1 MSTFKWVAQVNN
13 SLLPPSATPQ
23 ERALEEATYRMAD
36 IPVAIR
42 DTWNPCTCPTH
53 LLPWLAWAFS
63 VDEWDA
69 RWSEEAQ
76 RETIRNATTVHR
88 HKGTIWSIKKAI
100 SDAGYAD
107 STLLEGNGN
116 NRYDGT
122 QAHNGYILHGDPSA
136 WAAYRFVLSRPI
148 TNEQARQVRRI
159 LAYTAPAR
167 CHLIQLIFSEAA
179 NIYNAAIT
187 HDGTYNHGA
196 A

>member
-1 MSTFKWVAQVNN
+1 MNN
-13 SLLPPSATPQ
+13 SLLPPSATLQ
-23 ERALEEATYRMAD
+23 ERALEAATYRVAD

-42 DTWNPCTCPTH
+42 DTWNPSNCPSDM
-53 LLPWLAWAFS
+53 LPWLAWAFS

-69 RWSEEAQ
+69 KWSDEAK
-76 RETIRNATTVHR
+76 RETIRNAIHVHR

-107 STLLEGNGN
+107 SQIFEGDGDNQYNGEH
-116 NRYDGT
+116 T
-122 QAHNGYILHGDPSA
+122 HNGLITHGDPSV
-136 WAAYRFVLSRPI
+136 WATYRIILDRPI
-148 TNEQARQVRRI
+148 TNSQSQQVRRI

-167 CHLIQLIFSEAA
+167 CHLIDLIYAEAA
-179 NIYNAAIT
+179 NIYDAAIL